1 MDKKPHDNKL
11 DYRGDVGV
19 VLINHGK
26 EPFKVAT
33 GDRIAQLV
41 ITKHEQINFVQV
53 DVLTETDR
61 GAGGFGST
69 GAN

>member
-1 MDKKPHDNKL
+1 MITKL

-26 EPFKVAT
+26 EPFKVST

-41 ITKHEQINFVQV
+41 ITKHEQINFIQV
-53 DVLTETDR
+53 DVLTDTDR
-61 GAGGFGST
+61 GTGGFGHT
-69 GAN
+69 GSK